1 MSSALILID
10 IQNIY
15 FTEGGY
21 KLSNPEKAAAN
32 ANALLESFRRKKL
45 PVIHI
50 KHLFANNGYEETV
63 DYLRDFH
70 SSVTPLA
77 DEPVVEKNY
86 PSSFLGTK
94 LHEILQSGGI
104 NELVIAGMMSHMCI
118 DTTVRAAQDY
128 GYKVTVVEDACT
140 TKPLQFHNEILAAE
154 MVHKVIMTS
163 LQPVFAKVVTT
174 DELITADEVITT
186 DSRIVSENR

>member
-1 MSSALILID
+1 MISALILID

-32 ANALLESFRRKKL
+32 ANTLLESFRQKKL
-45 PVIHI
+45 PVIHV
-50 KHLFANNGYEETV
+50 KHLFDHNGYKETV

-77 DEPVVEKNY
+77 DEPVVEKHY

-94 LHEILQSGGI
+94 LQEILQSRGI

-128 GYKVTVVEDACT
+128 GYKVTVVDDACT
-140 TKPLQFHNEILAAE
+140 TKSLQFQNEMLAAE
-154 MVHKVIMTS
+154 MVHKVIMAS

-174 DELITADEVITT
+174 DELITADAMITT
-186 DSRIVSENR
+186 DSMLATENR

>member
-1 MSSALILID
+1 MNSALILID

-32 ANALLESFRRKKL
+32 ANTLLQRFRQKKL
-45 PVIHI
+45 PVIHV
-50 KHLFANNGYEETV
+50 KHLFDGNGYEEAV

-70 SSVTPLA
+70 PSVPPLS
-77 DEPVVEKNY
+77 DEPVVEKHY

-94 LHEILQSGGI
+94 LQEILQPRGI
-104 NELVIAGMMSHMCI
+104 KELVIAGMMSHMCI

-128 GYKVTVVEDACT
+128 GYKVTVVEDACA
-140 TKPLQFHNEILAAE
+140 TKPLQYKDEILAAE
-154 MVHKVIMTS
+154 TVHKVIMAS
-163 LQPVFAKVVTT
+163 LQPVFAKV
-174 DELITADEVITT
+174 ITT
-186 DSRIVSENR
+186 DALIETDAIEAMDSRITTESR